1 MRSFRNA
8 LDELKRHQCRKMSN
22 VMQVWMS
29 DHPPKR
35 GRFYKRPKVHA
46 GFLKAWRANGLD
58 RRVMNRIKAIFKTP
72 GVK

>member
-1 MRSFRNA
+1 
-8 LDELKRHQCRKMSN
+8 
-22 VMQVWMS
+22 MS

-72 GVK
+72 GIALRSHPRSIHKSQDFCPTAAL